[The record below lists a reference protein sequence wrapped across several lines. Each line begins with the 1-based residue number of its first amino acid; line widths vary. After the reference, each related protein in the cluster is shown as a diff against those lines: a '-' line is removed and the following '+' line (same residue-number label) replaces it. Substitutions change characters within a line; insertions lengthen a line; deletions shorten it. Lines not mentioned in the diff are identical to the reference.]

1 MLNCTLKEVDSFKSV
16 FKKIDEVIIE
26 VILDIDSEGISFGAL
41 DKSHSLFMFVDMD
54 LDYFSEYRVS
64 EPLHIALDSTELN
77 KVLNRLKSKQEVS
90 ITATDDSFV
99 LSACNND
106 NVKDYELKLVN
117 TDNEI
122 MTPPELEY
130 ESEFMYQFSKL
141 KETVKD
147 CELYDMKAHFSV
159 DNEVFTVSSDGTM
172 GKFKSTD
179 TVEAPDTLGSSF
191 SLDKINQILY
201 CDKVSKGCKL
211 SLSENMPLEV
221 KIKGTGILVKYML
234 APLMNVED
242 M

>member
-1 MLNCTLKEVDSFKSV
+1 MLNCTLNEVDSFKSV
-16 FKKIDEVIIE
+16 FKKIDEVILE
-26 VILDIDSEGISFGAL
+26 VVLDVDSEGISFGAL
-41 DKSHSLFMFVDMD
+41 DKSHSLFMNVDMD
-54 LDYFSEYRVS
+54 MDYFTEFRIS

-122 MTPPELEY
+122 MTPPQLEY
-130 ESEFMYQFSKL
+130 ESEFMYTFAKL
-141 KETVKD
+141 KETIKD
-147 CELYDMKAHFSV
+147 CELYDMKAQFSV
-159 DNEVFTVSSDGTM
+159 DNEVFSVSADGTM
-172 GKFKSTD
+172 GKFRSTD
-179 TVEAPDTLGSSF
+179 TVEALDTMGSNF
-191 SLDKINQILY
+191 SIDKINHILQ
-201 CDKVSKGCKL
+201 CDKVSKGCIIK
-211 SLSENMPLEV
+211 LSENMPLE
-221 KIKGTGILVKYML
+221 IIIEGTGIIVKYML